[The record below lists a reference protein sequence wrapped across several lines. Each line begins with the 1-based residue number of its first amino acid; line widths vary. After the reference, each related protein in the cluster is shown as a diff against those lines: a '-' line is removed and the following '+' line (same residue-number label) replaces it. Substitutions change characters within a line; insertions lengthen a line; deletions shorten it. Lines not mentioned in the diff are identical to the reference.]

1 LINMKAKRK
10 SQRSTAKN
18 GNVQKHD
25 TYQEA
30 FARIKDAINQG
41 FFIEAVAIQEAI
53 ISDRLRSHLGH
64 HHALPERETFYELV
78 DKWKALEGR
87 GRRLTVSIELP
98 ELVNLWREQRNNA
111 IHGFISDES
120 HIDVFLKNAQV
131 AAATGLQLTRALC
144 DWHKKEI
151 RKNTPRKRLAKKK

>member
-1 LINMKAKRK
+1 MKTAVRK
-10 SQRSTAKN
+10 SKASTATK
-18 GNVQKHD
+18 GNLRKHD
-25 TYQEA
+25 AYKEA
-30 FARIKDAINQG
+30 FARINAAIAQSS
-41 FFIEAVAIQEAI
+41 FIEAIAIQEAV

-64 HHALPERETFYELV
+64 HHSLPERETFYELV

-87 GRRLTVSIELP
+87 GKRLTVSIELP
-98 ELVNLWREQRNNA
+98 KLVNLWRKQRNNA
-111 IHGFISDES
+111 IHGFVSDES

-151 RKNTPRKRLAKKK
+151 RKNTPKKRLAKKK